1 MKQADASPSAS
12 RSAEHFLTNVLW
24 SWTGVAANLALGIL
38 LSPYMIRKLGNEA
51 YGLWAL
57 VFSLVEYFWVLDA
70 GLRSAVVNFVARDLE
85 LNDRE
90 SIRSTMT
97 TAFAVYS
104 GVCVIAL
111 AGTALLAVWA
121 PGWFQISAALQGSFR
136 MLVLLTGSAWALSC
150 LALPWRAALEAHQM
164 FPVVNRIWI
173 GSQLFRVGGSFSV
186 IAAGYGLE
194 ALGMV
199 SFACQILV
207 GAVSII
213 AFHRVQPSL
222 TISRALATRE
232 RLRQVGRYG
241 VHTLVSTVAQM
252 GIKQT
257 QPVLIGA
264 QMPAAFVGYFSIP
277 SKLMEYLVDAISRVG
292 IIANPNAAALAARG
306 EFGTIARQGILLN
319 RYCFAL
325 FAPMGIFLLVFG
337 EGLLRVWVPSFVP
350 FSAPLLLPLVLG
362 TAWAVAGQY
371 VSASLLFGLA
381 RHAAWAWLSMG
392 EALVLLPG
400 LLWVLPRH
408 GLVGAAWVSMAAM
421 IVFRG
426 LAVPWCLCRA
436 LQFPAPRFLL
446 SIYTRPLL
454 TALPVWAAAQ
464 AWSQATGWG
473 NSWLELAVAGGAVA
487 GVYMG
492 AAFFTTL
499 EPAHQRMLWSRIRRQ
514 PI

>member
-1 MKQADASPSAS
+1 MSIASNSS

-24 SWTGVAANLALGIL
+24 SWTGVAANLALGVL
-38 LSPYMIRKLGNEA
+38 LSPYLIRKLGNEA

-85 LNDRE
+85 LDARE
-90 SIRSTMT
+90 SIRATMT
-97 TAFAVYS
+97 TALAVYS
-104 GVCVIAL
+104 GVAVLAL
-111 AGTALLAVWA
+111 AGTAGLAVWS
-121 PGWFQISAALQGSFR
+121 PGWFQISPALENSFR
-136 MLVLLTGSAWALSC
+136 TLVLLVGSAWALSC
-150 LALPWRAALEAHQM
+150 MALPWRAALEAHQL

-173 GSQLFRVGGSFSV
+173 ASQLFRVAGSFAV
-186 IAAGYGLE
+186 LAAGYGLV
-194 ALGMV
+194 ALGWV
-199 SFACQILV
+199 SFVCQILV
-207 GAVSII
+207 ALASVA
-213 AFHRVQPSL
+213 AFHRAEPSL
-222 TISRALATRE
+222 TVSRALATRG
-232 RLRQVGRYG
+232 RLGEMARYG
-241 VHTLVSTVAQM
+241 AHTLLSTVAQM
-252 GIKQT
+252 GTKQS

-264 QMPAAFVGYFSIP
+264 QMPAAFIGYFAIP

-306 EFGTIARQGILLN
+306 EFNTIARQGILLN

-325 FAPMGIFLLVFG
+325 FAPVSIFLLVFG
-337 EGLLRVWVPSFVP
+337 EGLLRAWVPTFVP
-350 FSAPLLLPLVLG
+350 YSAPLLLPLVLG

-381 RHAAWAWLSMG
+381 KHAAWAWLSLS

-400 LLWVLPRH
+400 LAWALPRY
-408 GLVGAAWVSMAAM
+408 GLVGAAWVSAIAM
-421 IVFRG
+421 VLFRG
-426 LAVPWCLCRA
+426 LAVPWYLCRA
-436 LQFPAPRFLL
+436 LRFSPSRFLV

-464 AWSQATGWG
+464 AWHTATGWG
-473 NSWLELAVAGGAVA
+473 AGLLELLTAAAAISAV
-487 GVYMG
+487 YLG

-499 EPAHQRMLWSRIRRQ
+499 EPAHQRMLWSRIRRR